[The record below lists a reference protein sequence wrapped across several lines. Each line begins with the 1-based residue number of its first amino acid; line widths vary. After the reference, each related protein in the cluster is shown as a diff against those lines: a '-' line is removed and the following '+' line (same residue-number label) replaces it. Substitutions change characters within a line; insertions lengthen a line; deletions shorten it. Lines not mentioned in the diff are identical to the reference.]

1 MTTKVYRYGRQRYRS
16 PTIKTMNR
24 TPKLGFTLVELLVV
38 VILLAIL
45 SALTVPQI
53 LSSLKE
59 ADVSAAQASLRAIR
73 AKLDE
78 QYHLTGA
85 WPEKLDKTWFVGHRL
100 PTSPWKPFYNGR
112 AANTFGGIDWV
123 HPNTKVAQN
132 HDSPYWYNNLNGE
145 IRIRVPK
152 QSNNAATIAFYN
164 RVNQTDLRA
173 LDQNAR

>member
-1 MTTKVYRYGRQRYRS
+1 
-16 PTIKTMNR
+16 MNR
-24 TPKLGFTLVELLVV
+24 TPKLGFTLVEVLVV

-73 AKLDE
+73 A
-78 QYHLTGA
+78 
-85 WPEKLDKTWFVGHRL
+85 KLDKTWFVGHRL

-132 HDSPYWYNNLNGE
+132 HDYPYWYNNLNGE

-173 LDQNAR
+173 LDQNTR